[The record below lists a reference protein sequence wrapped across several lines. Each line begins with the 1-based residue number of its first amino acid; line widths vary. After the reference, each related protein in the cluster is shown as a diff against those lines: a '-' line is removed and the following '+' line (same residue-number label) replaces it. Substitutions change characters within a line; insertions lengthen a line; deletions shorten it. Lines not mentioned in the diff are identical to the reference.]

1 MNEVIDLGLMSEGN
15 SEYIRFKPS
24 VNAWIADG
32 EEVQLEDVLFDP
44 STLKTGWG
52 KIAEGQ
58 APEWIWDE
66 TLGKKSPPPSPDHK
80 RGFSVMLKIKDKGWR
95 EWSANGV
102 GVMMGLNELWN
113 VVYPQMQKPENKDKV
128 VFLKYTGA
136 RMEKIG
142 QGNTRIPEFEVKS
155 WHTSTDK
162 PPVKDEAVV
171 VQDANPDLPDDEIPF

>member
-1 MNEVIDLGLMSEGN
+1 MSEVIDLGLMSEGN

-66 TLGKKSPPPSPDHK
+66 TLGKRPPQPSPDHK

-102 GVMMGLNELWN
+102 GVMMGLNDLWK

-155 WHTSTDK
+155 WHTMTDK
-162 PPVKDEAVV
+162 PPVKEEAVV